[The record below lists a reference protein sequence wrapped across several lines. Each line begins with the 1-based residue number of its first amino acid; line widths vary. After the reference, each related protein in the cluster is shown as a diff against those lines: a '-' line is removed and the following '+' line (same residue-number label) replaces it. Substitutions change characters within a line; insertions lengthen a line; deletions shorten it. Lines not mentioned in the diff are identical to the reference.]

1 MAKKDE
7 LDLKKDQLAE
17 ELKNASMEE
26 ESLEDKEQENEK
38 DKDKKNEKK
47 ESNNEKELEEANT
60 RILRLQADFI
70 NFKKRTE
77 REKAATINYALE
89 GFVCDLLP
97 ILDNFKIAMESE
109 GDKDDGFYNGIDLI
123 YKQLIDTLK
132 DNDVKEIKAL
142 GEKFDPNYHHAV
154 IMEENDKY
162 ESGKI
167 IEVLQTGYLL
177 KEKVIRPAMVKVAK

>member
-7 LDLKKDQLAE
+7 LNFKKEQLD
-17 ELKNASMEE
+17 E
-26 ESLEDKEQENEK
+26 ESKEEDIKVKNEERQNNLEGKDEENEK
-38 DKDKKNEKK
+38 E
-47 ESNNEKELEEANT
+47 ETSNEKELEEANT

-70 NFKKRTE
+70 NFKRRTE

-89 GFVCDLLP
+89 GFICDLLP

-109 GDKDDGFYNGIDLI
+109 GDKDDRFYNGIDLI

-142 GEKFDPNYHHAV
+142 GEEFDPNYHHAV
-154 IMEENDKY
+154 IMEESDKY
-162 ESGKI
+162 KSGKI